1 MGVGGDKPC
10 ARAFFNDMKRKLN
23 WPIIACLLLWAAVLV
38 LLLSSCSRS
47 VYVPVETVRVDT
59 FVKTAV
65 RVDSVRLTDSVYVSE
80 RTVGDTVYV
89 VKTRTQWRDRLQLR
103 VDTVYRSQTDT
114 ITKVVEVVVEKKA
127 KSRKVWPW
135 LLGALAVGV
144 AFCTYAALLTH
155 RYLRR

>member
-1 MGVGGDKPC
+1 
-10 ARAFFNDMKRKLN
+10 MKRKLN

-80 RTVGDTVYV
+80 RTVGDTVYI

-103 VDTVYRSQTDT
+103 VDTVYRSKTDT
-114 ITKVVEVVVEKKA
+114 LTKVVEVVVEKKA
-127 KSRKVWPW
+127 KRRKVWPW

-144 AFCTYAALLTH
+144 VFFTFASLLS
-155 RYLRR
+155 RSYFRS

>member
-1 MGVGGDKPC
+1 
-10 ARAFFNDMKRKLN
+10 MKRKLN
-23 WPIIACLLLWAAVLV
+23 WPIIACLLLWVAVLV

-114 ITKVVEVVVEKKA
+114 VTKVVEVVVEKKA
-127 KSRKVWPW
+127 KRRKMWPW

-144 AFCTYAALLTH
+144 VFFTFASLLS
-155 RYLRR
+155 RSYFRS

>member
-1 MGVGGDKPC
+1 
-10 ARAFFNDMKRKLN
+10 MKRKLN
-23 WPIIACLLLWAAVLV
+23 WPIIACLLMWAALLV
-38 LLLSSCSRS
+38 LLLSSCSRR

-80 RTVGDTVYV
+80 RTVGDTVYI
-89 VKTRTQWRDRLQLR
+89 VKTRTRWRDRLQLR

-127 KSRKVWPW
+127 KRRKVWPW

-144 AFCTYAALLTH
+144 VFFTFASLLS
-155 RYLRR
+155 RSYFRR

>member
-1 MGVGGDKPC
+1 
-10 ARAFFNDMKRKLN
+10 MKRKLN

-38 LLLSSCSRS
+38 LLLSSCSRK

-114 ITKVVEVVVEKKA
+114 LTKVVEVVVEKKA

-144 AFCTYAALLTH
+144 VLFTFASLLS
-155 RYLRR
+155 RSYFRS

>member
-1 MGVGGDKPC
+1 M
-10 ARAFFNDMKRKLN
+10 
-23 WPIIACLLLWAAVLV
+23 LWAALLV
-38 LLLSSCSRS
+38 LLLSSCSRK
-47 VYVPVETVRVDT
+47 VYVAVETVRVDT
-59 FVKTAV
+59 FLKTAV

-89 VKTRTQWRDRLQLR
+89 VKMRTQWRDRLQLR

-127 KSRKVWPW
+127 KRRKMWPW

-144 AFCTYAALLTH
+144 VFFTFAALLTH

>member
-1 MGVGGDKPC
+1 
-10 ARAFFNDMKRKLN
+10 MKRKLN
-23 WPIIACLLLWAAVLV
+23 WPIIVCLLLWAAVLV

-127 KSRKVWPW
+127 KRRKMWPW

-144 AFCTYAALLTH
+144 ALYTFAALLS
-155 RYLRR
+155 RSYFRR

>member
-1 MGVGGDKPC
+1 
-10 ARAFFNDMKRKLN
+10 MKRKLN
-23 WPIIACLLLWAAVLV
+23 WPIIVCLVCWAAVLV

-80 RTVGDTVYV
+80 RTVGDTVYI

-127 KSRKVWPW
+127 KRQKTWPW

>member
-1 MGVGGDKPC
+1 
-10 ARAFFNDMKRKLN
+10 MKRKLN
-23 WPIIACLLLWAAVLV
+23 WPIIVCLLLWVVLLV

-80 RTVGDTVYV
+80 RTVGDTVYI

-127 KSRKVWPW
+127 KSRKMWPW

-144 AFCTYAALLTH
+144 VFFTFASLLS
-155 RYLRR
+155 RSYFRS

>member
-1 MGVGGDKPC
+1 M
-10 ARAFFNDMKRKLN
+10 
-23 WPIIACLLLWAAVLV
+23 WAALLV

-80 RTVGDTVYV
+80 RTVGDTVYI

-114 ITKVVEVVVEKKA
+114 VTKVVEVVVEKKA
-127 KSRKVWPW
+127 KRRKVWPW

-144 AFCTYAALLTH
+144 VFFTFASLLS
-155 RYLRR
+155 RSYFRR

>member
-1 MGVGGDKPC
+1 
-10 ARAFFNDMKRKLN
+10 MKRKLN

-80 RTVGDTVYV
+80 RTVGDTVYI

-127 KSRKVWPW
+127 KRRKVWPW

-144 AFCTYAALLTH
+144 VFFTFASLLSH

>member
-1 MGVGGDKPC
+1 
-10 ARAFFNDMKRKLN
+10 MKRKLN
-23 WPIIACLLLWAAVLV
+23 WPIIACLLMWVAVLV

-80 RTVGDTVYV
+80 RTVGDTVYI

-127 KSRKVWPW
+127 KRRKVWPW

-144 AFCTYAALLTH
+144 VFFTFASLLS
-155 RYLRR
+155 RSYFRR

>member
-1 MGVGGDKPC
+1 
-10 ARAFFNDMKRKLN
+10 MKRKLN
-23 WPIIACLLLWAAVLV
+23 WPIIACLLLWAVLLV

-59 FVKTAV
+59 FLKTAV

-114 ITKVVEVVVEKKA
+114 VTKVVEVVVEKKA
-127 KSRKVWPW
+127 KRRKMWPW

-144 AFCTYAALLTH
+144 VFFTFASLLS
-155 RYLRR
+155 RSYFRS

>member
-1 MGVGGDKPC
+1 M
-10 ARAFFNDMKRKLN
+10 
-23 WPIIACLLLWAAVLV
+23 LLCG
-38 LLLSSCSRS
+38 CSRR

-59 FVKTAV
+59 LVKLAV

-89 VKTRTQWRDRLQLR
+89 VKTRTRWRDRLQLR
-103 VDTVYRSQTDT
+103 VDTVYRSKTDT

-127 KSRKVWPW
+127 KRRKVWPW

-155 RYLRR
+155 RYFRS

>member
-1 MGVGGDKPC
+1 M
-10 ARAFFNDMKRKLN
+10 RKQN

-80 RTVGDTVYV
+80 RTVGDTVYI

-144 AFCTYAALLTH
+144 VFFTFASLLL
-155 RYLRR
+155 LRDFRR

>member
-1 MGVGGDKPC
+1 
-10 ARAFFNDMKRKLN
+10 MKRKLN
-23 WPIIACLLLWAAVLV
+23 WPIIACLLLWMAVLV

-89 VKTRTQWRDRLQLR
+89 VKTRTRWRDRLQLR

-127 KSRKVWPW
+127 KRRKMWPW
-135 LLGALAVGV
+135 LFGALAVGV
-144 AFCTYAALLTH
+144 VFFTFASLLS
-155 RYLRR
+155 RSYFRS

>member
-1 MGVGGDKPC
+1 
-10 ARAFFNDMKRKLN
+10 MKRKLN
-23 WPIIACLLLWAAVLV
+23 WPIIVCLLLWAAVLV

-103 VDTVYRSQTDT
+103 IDTVYRSQTDT

-127 KSRKVWPW
+127 KRRKMWPW

-144 AFCTYAALLTH
+144 VFFTFASLLS
-155 RYLRR
+155 RSYFRS

>member
-1 MGVGGDKPC
+1 
-10 ARAFFNDMKRKLN
+10 MKRKLN
-23 WPIIACLLLWAAVLV
+23 WPIIACLLLWAVLLV

-80 RTVGDTVYV
+80 RTVGDTVYI

-103 VDTVYRSQTDT
+103 VDTVYRSKTDT

-127 KSRKVWPW
+127 KRRKVWPW
-135 LLGALAVGV
+135 VLGALAVGV
-144 AFCTYAALLTH
+144 VFFTFASLLS
-155 RYLRR
+155 RSYFRR

>member
-1 MGVGGDKPC
+1 
-10 ARAFFNDMKRKLN
+10 MKRKLN

-38 LLLSSCSRS
+38 LLLSSCSRR

-59 FVKTAV
+59 FLKTAV

-80 RTVGDTVYV
+80 RTVGDTVYI

-114 ITKVVEVVVEKKA
+114 LTKVVEVVVEKKA
-127 KSRKVWPW
+127 KRRKVWPW

-144 AFCTYAALLTH
+144 VFFTFASLLS
-155 RYLRR
+155 RSYFRS

>member
-1 MGVGGDKPC
+1 M
-10 ARAFFNDMKRKLN
+10 
-23 WPIIACLLLWAAVLV
+23 WAAVLV

-80 RTVGDTVYV
+80 RTVGDTVYI
-89 VKTRTQWRDRLQLR
+89 VKTRTQWRDLVQLR

-127 KSRKVWPW
+127 KRRKVWPW

-144 AFCTYAALLTH
+144 VFFTFASLLS
-155 RYLRR
+155 RSYFRS

>member
-1 MGVGGDKPC
+1 M
-10 ARAFFNDMKRKLN
+10 
-23 WPIIACLLLWAAVLV
+23 
-38 LLLSSCSRS
+38 
-47 VYVPVETVRVDT
+47 PVETVRVDT

-89 VKTRTQWRDRLQLR
+89 VKTRTQWRDRVKL
-103 VDTVYRSQTDT
+103 VTDTVYRSRVDT
-114 ITKVVEVVVEKKA
+114 VTKVVEVVVEKRA

-144 AFCTYAALLTH
+144 VFFTFASLLS
-155 RYLRR
+155 RSYFRR

>member
-1 MGVGGDKPC
+1 M
-10 ARAFFNDMKRKLN
+10 
-23 WPIIACLLLWAAVLV
+23 

-80 RTVGDTVYV
+80 RTVGDTVYI

-114 ITKVVEVVVEKKA
+114 VTKVVEVVVEKRA
-127 KSRKVWPW
+127 KRRKMWPW

-144 AFCTYAALLTH
+144 VFFTFASLLS
-155 RYLRR
+155 RSYFRS

>member
-1 MGVGGDKPC
+1 MTALRP
-10 ARAFFNDMKRKLN
+10 RLFIIMKRKLN
-23 WPIIACLLLWAAVLV
+23 WPIIACLLMWAAVLV

-80 RTVGDTVYV
+80 RTVGDTVYI

-127 KSRKVWPW
+127 KRRKVWPW

-144 AFCTYAALLTH
+144 VFFTFASLLS
-155 RYLRR
+155 RSYFRR

>member
-1 MGVGGDKPC
+1 
-10 ARAFFNDMKRKLN
+10 MKRKLN
-23 WPIIACLLLWAAVLV
+23 WPIIACLLLWVLV

-127 KSRKVWPW
+127 KRRKVWPW

-144 AFCTYAALLTH
+144 VFFTFASLLS
-155 RYLRR
+155 RSYFRS

>member
-1 MGVGGDKPC
+1 M
-10 ARAFFNDMKRKLN
+10 NDGALTNGRY
-23 WPIIACLLLWAAVLV
+23 IIPALWAAVLV

-80 RTVGDTVYV
+80 RTVGDTVYI

-114 ITKVVEVVVEKKA
+114 LTKVVEVVVEKKA
-127 KSRKVWPW
+127 KSRKMWPW

-144 AFCTYAALLTH
+144 VFFMFASLLS
-155 RYLRR
+155 RSYFRS

>member
-1 MGVGGDKPC
+1 
-10 ARAFFNDMKRKLN
+10 MKRKLN
-23 WPIIACLLLWAAVLV
+23 WPIIVCLLLWAAVLV
-38 LLLSSCSRS
+38 LLLSSCSRK

-80 RTVGDTVYV
+80 RTVGDTVYI

-114 ITKVVEVVVEKKA
+114 LTKVVEVVVEKKA

-144 AFCTYAALLTH
+144 VFFTFASLLS
-155 RYLRR
+155 RSYFRR

>member
-1 MGVGGDKPC
+1 
-10 ARAFFNDMKRKLN
+10 MKRKLN
-23 WPIIACLLLWAAVLV
+23 WPIIACLLMWAALLV

-80 RTVGDTVYV
+80 RTVGDTVYI

-127 KSRKVWPW
+127 KRRKVWPW

-144 AFCTYAALLTH
+144 VFFTFASLLS
-155 RYLRR
+155 RSYFRR

>member
-1 MGVGGDKPC
+1 M
-10 ARAFFNDMKRKLN
+10 NDGALTNGRY
-23 WPIIACLLLWAAVLV
+23 IIPALWTAVLV
-38 LLLSSCSRS
+38 LLLSSCSRR

-103 VDTVYRSQTDT
+103 TDTVYRSKTDT
-114 ITKVVEVVVEKKA
+114 ITKVVEVVVEKRA

-135 LLGALAVGV
+135 LLAALAVGV
-144 AFCTYAALLTH
+144 VFFTFASLLTH
-155 RYLRR
+155 RYSRR

>member
-1 MGVGGDKPC
+1 
-10 ARAFFNDMKRKLN
+10 MKRKLN
-23 WPIIACLLLWAAVLV
+23 WPIIACLLLWAVVLV

-80 RTVGDTVYV
+80 RTVGDTVYI

-114 ITKVVEVVVEKKA
+114 LTKVVEVVVEKKA
-127 KSRKVWPW
+127 KRRKMWPW

-144 AFCTYAALLTH
+144 VFFTFASLHSRSYF
-155 RYLRR
+155 RS

>member
-1 MGVGGDKPC
+1 
-10 ARAFFNDMKRKLN
+10 MKRKLN
-23 WPIIACLLLWAAVLV
+23 WPIIACLLMWAAVLV

-80 RTVGDTVYV
+80 RTVGDTVYI

-114 ITKVVEVVVEKKA
+114 LTKVVEVVVEKKA
-127 KSRKVWPW
+127 KSRKMWPW

-144 AFCTYAALLTH
+144 VFFTFASLLS
-155 RYLRR
+155 RSYFRS

>member
-1 MGVGGDKPC
+1 
-10 ARAFFNDMKRKLN
+10 MKRKLN

-80 RTVGDTVYV
+80 RTVGDTVYI

-127 KSRKVWPW
+127 KRRKMWPW

-144 AFCTYAALLTH
+144 VFFTFASLLS
-155 RYLRR
+155 RSYFRR

>member
-1 MGVGGDKPC
+1 M
-10 ARAFFNDMKRKLN
+10 RRKLN
-23 WPIIACLLLWAAVLV
+23 WPIIACLLMWAAVLV

-80 RTVGDTVYV
+80 RTVGDTVYI

-127 KSRKVWPW
+127 KRRKVWPW

-144 AFCTYAALLTH
+144 VFFTFASLLS
-155 RYLRR
+155 RSYFRS

>member
-1 MGVGGDKPC
+1 
-10 ARAFFNDMKRKLN
+10 MKRKLN
-23 WPIIACLLLWAAVLV
+23 WPIIVCLLLWVAVLV

-127 KSRKVWPW
+127 KRRKMWPW

-144 AFCTYAALLTH
+144 VFFTFASLLS
-155 RYLRR
+155 RSYFRS

>member
-1 MGVGGDKPC
+1 M
-10 ARAFFNDMKRKLN
+10 RKQNL
-23 WPIIACLLLWAAVLV
+23 PIIACLVCWAAVLV

-89 VKTRTQWRDRLQLR
+89 VKTRTQWRDRVQLR
-103 VDTVYRSQTDT
+103 TDTVYRSQTDT